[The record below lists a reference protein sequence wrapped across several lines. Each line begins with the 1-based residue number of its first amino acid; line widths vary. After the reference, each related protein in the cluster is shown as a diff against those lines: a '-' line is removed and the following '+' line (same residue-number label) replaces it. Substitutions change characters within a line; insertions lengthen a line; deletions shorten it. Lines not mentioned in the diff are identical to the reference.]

1 MAEIVAKRL
10 SAPPVTQQKAD
21 TFAYDRLACAVPPYD
36 LDALAKTY
44 EEDPDVYLCCN
55 AIAAK
60 ACGAGWELQGEPA
73 DDAAARFFEA
83 GSPERPLIETLRLAF
98 LDLNLLGNAYLE
110 VARDAA
116 DRPAALW
123 WVPSREVRCRREED
137 GFVQRTRGDR
147 YTLFNPY
154 TPSPEKRAALRR
166 SGAWHRAE
174 GGGWA
179 NEVMTFR
186 LPNPNSR
193 HYGLP
198 PAFVA
203 AQDILADAGVKA
215 SNIAF
220 FRNGMM
226 PDYVLAVKGGT
237 LSEGT
242 LEEIRTFL
250 ADAHRGAD
258 RHHGMIVLE
267 ALSAGQG
274 GVSMDLIPMQSAVK
288 EMPFLAY
295 RRFAIENKVRA
306 FRVPM
311 SKAGINQYGRLGE
324 AAGREETETFKTEVV
339 EPQQTMV
346 EHAFDR
352 MLREDFG
359 APGLR
364 FRFKELDLRDT
375 AKLAETA
382 SRLVAGQAVLSVD
395 EARAMLG
402 YGASSQ

>member
-1 MAEIVAKRL
+1 
-10 SAPPVTQQKAD
+10 
-21 TFAYDRLACAVPPYD
+21 
-36 LDALAKTY
+36 
-44 EEDPDVYLCCN
+44 
-55 AIAAK
+55 
-60 ACGAGWELQGEPA
+60 
-73 DDAAARFFEA
+73 
-83 GSPERPLIETLRLAF
+83 
-98 LDLNLLGNAYLE
+98 
-110 VARDAA
+110 
-116 DRPAALW
+116 
-123 WVPSREVRCRREED
+123 
-137 GFVQRTRGDR
+137 
-147 YTLFNPY
+147 
-154 TPSPEKRAALRR
+154 
-166 SGAWHRAE
+166 
-174 GGGWA
+174 
-179 NEVMTFR
+179 
-186 LPNPNSR
+186 
-193 HYGLP
+193 
-198 PAFVA
+198 
-203 AQDILADAGVKA
+203 
-215 SNIAF
+215 
-220 FRNGMM
+220 
-226 PDYVLAVKGGT
+226 
-237 LSEGT
+237 
-242 LEEIRTFL
+242 
-250 ADAHRGAD
+250 
-258 RHHGMIVLE
+258 
-267 ALSAGQG
+267 
-274 GVSMDLIPMQSAVK
+274 MQSAVK